1 MYEHEVSL
9 WIEFPVTGQWGTVHE
24 LWSRYELEDVLEELL
39 AQQQLGEWSGGGQ
52 GLGTQDSSFAVPRAR
67 WPAAWALVRS
77 KLAELGLLDRA
88 QVRVFLD
95 EDGLPQRLWPPSSEQ
110 DAALSP

>member
-9 WIEFPVTGQWGTVHE
+9 WIEFPVTGQWGTVQE

-52 GLGTQDSSFAVPRAR
+52 GLGTQDSSFAVPQAR
-67 WPAAWALVRS
+67 WQAAWALVRA

-95 EDGLPQRLWPPSSEQ
+95 ADGPPRRLWPPPSQQ
-110 DAALSP
+110 DAAPEP